1 MAATHTQPR
10 PAAERAPVG
19 PGASPR
25 FSEVQG
31 HTPHR
36 SCGAGPRTPSP
47 LLFGCSGWGRATTT
61 SDPGSSLPTT
71 CLALTRQSSLTGP
84 WRAQSG
90 QAHSGPVHGK
100 PAVSAGALSL
110 LAGGHPATP
119 SSSPQTL
126 AAPVSGF
133 PCHPTGTRPPSGRS
147 LASPRY
153 LPPLWQSSL
162 LFWPLLF
169 SGLHTP
175 TPCAHVCHR
184 PPLQVDQ
191 QGTCRLARQT
201 CAPPGSPLQRSPRPP
216 HSGPSPGQSWAPL
229 LQKSGCG
236 SPVCSAP
243 NPDSF

>member
-36 SCGAGPRTPSP
+36 SCGAGPCTPSP